1 MIVIMMCISAI
12 LSDYKDATDKV
23 NNGLKK
29 LSLHLYYKGYLMKN
43 NNFLLYNYIGIFFQ
57 RFYRLYHENTIY
69 VSYCSYRQYLY
80 C

>member
-29 LSLHLYYKGYLMKN
+29 TIIALIL
-43 NNFLLYNYIGIFFQ
+43 Q
-57 RFYRLYHENTIY
+57 RVFNEK
-69 VSYCSYRQYLY
+69 
-80 C
+80 